1 MEAVFAMLRSS
12 RGVLLVGES
21 STSSSSF
28 LFFTS
33 TPPSH
38 GDRVPFLLRHPANL
52 LASTAL
58 GLHFK
63 VVQCALND
71 GEEQLVRAWKEEVG
85 GTMWDARLVEEEM
98 AVWVGQK

>member
-1 MEAVFAMLRSS
+1 MEAVIAMFRSS

-21 STSSSSF
+21 STSLSSF

-38 GDRVPFLLRHPANL
+38 GVPFLLRHPANL

-58 GLHFK
+58 GLHLK
-63 VVQCALND
+63 LVQCVLND
-71 GEEQLVRAWKEEVG
+71 GEEQLVRAWEEEVG
-85 GTMWDARLVEEEM
+85 GIMWDARLVEEEM

>member
-1 MEAVFAMLRSS
+1 MEAVIAMFRSS
-12 RGVLLVGES
+12 RGVLLVVES
-21 STSSSSF
+21 STSLSSF

-38 GDRVPFLLRHPANL
+38 GVPFLLRHPANL

-58 GLHFK
+58 GLHLK

-71 GEEQLVRAWKEEVG
+71 GEEQLVRAWEEKVCG
-85 GTMWDARLVEEEM
+85 IMWDARLVEEEM

>member
-1 MEAVFAMLRSS
+1 MEAVVTMFRSS

-21 STSSSSF
+21 STSLSSF

-33 TPPSH
+33 TPASH
-38 GDRVPFLLRHPANL
+38 GVPFLFRQPANL

-58 GLHFK
+58 GLHLK
-63 VVQCALND
+63 VVQCALNV

-98 AVWVGQK
+98 VVWVGQE

>member
-1 MEAVFAMLRSS
+1 MEAVVTMFRSS

-21 STSSSSF
+21 STSLSSF

-33 TPPSH
+33 TPTSH
-38 GDRVPFLLRHPANL
+38 GVPFLFRQPANL

-58 GLHFK
+58 GLHLK
-63 VVQCALND
+63 VVQCALNV

-85 GTMWDARLVEEEM
+85 GTMWDVRLVDEEM
-98 AVWVGQK
+98 VVWVGQE

>member
-1 MEAVFAMLRSS
+1 MEAVVTMFRSG
-12 RGVLLVGES
+12 RGVILVGES

-28 LFFTS
+28 LFFTT

-38 GDRVPFLLRHPANL
+38 RVPFLLRHPANL

-58 GLHFK
+58 GLHLK

-71 GEEQLVRAWKEEVG
+71 GEVQLVRACEEEVG
-85 GTMWDARLVEEEM
+85 GIIWDARLVEEEM

>member
-1 MEAVFAMLRSS
+1 MEAVVTMFRSG
-12 RGVLLVGES
+12 RGVILVGES

-38 GDRVPFLLRHPANL
+38 GVPFLLRHPANL

-58 GLHFK
+58 GLHLK
-63 VVQCALND
+63 LVQCALND
-71 GEEQLVRAWKEEVG
+71 GEVQLVRAWEEEVG

>member
-1 MEAVFAMLRSS
+1 MEAVIAMFRSS

-38 GDRVPFLLRHPANL
+38 GVPFLLRHPANF

-58 GLHFK
+58 GLHLK
-63 VVQCALND
+63 LVQCALND
-71 GEEQLVRAWKEEVG
+71 GEEQLVRAWEEEVG
-85 GTMWDARLVEEEM
+85 RTMWDARLLEEEM
-98 AVWVGQK
+98 AVWVGLGQK

>member
-1 MEAVFAMLRSS
+1 MEAVVKMFRSS

-33 TPPSH
+33 TPASH
-38 GDRVPFLLRHPANL
+38 GVPFLFRQPANL

-58 GLHFK
+58 GLHLK
-63 VVQCALND
+63 VVQCALKD
-71 GEEQLVRAWKEEVG
+71 GEEQLVRAGEEEVG
-85 GTMWDARLVEEEM
+85 GTVWDARLVEEEM

>member
-1 MEAVFAMLRSS
+1 MEAVVTMFRSS
-12 RGVLLVGES
+12 KGVLLVGES
-21 STSSSSF
+21 STSFSSF

-38 GDRVPFLLRHPANL
+38 GVPFLLRHPANL

-58 GLHFK
+58 GLHLK
-63 VVQCALND
+63 LVQCALND
-71 GEEQLVRAWKEEVG
+71 GEVQLVRAWEEEVC

>member
-1 MEAVFAMLRSS
+1 MEAVVTMFRSS
-12 RGVLLVGES
+12 RGVLLVRES
-21 STSSSSF
+21 STSISSF

-38 GDRVPFLLRHPANL
+38 RVPFLLRHPANL

-58 GLHFK
+58 GLHLK
-63 VVQCALND
+63 LVQCALND
-71 GEEQLVRAWKEEVG
+71 GEEQLVRAWEEEVG
-85 GTMWDARLVEEEM
+85 GTMWDARLVEEET

>member
-1 MEAVFAMLRSS
+1 MEAVIAMFRSG

-21 STSSSSF
+21 STSLSSF

-38 GDRVPFLLRHPANL
+38 GVPFLLRHPANL

-58 GLHFK
+58 GLHLK
-63 VVQCALND
+63 LVQCALND
-71 GEEQLVRAWKEEVG
+71 GEGQLVRAWGEVVCG
-85 GTMWDARLVEEEM
+85 IMWDARLVQEM
-98 AVWVGQK
+98 AVCVGQK

>member
-1 MEAVFAMLRSS
+1 MEAVVTMFRSS
-12 RGVLLVGES
+12 RGVLLVRES
-21 STSSSSF
+21 STSISSF
-28 LFFTS
+28 LFFTT

-38 GDRVPFLLRHPANL
+38 GVPFLLRHPANL

-58 GLHFK
+58 GLHLK
-63 VVQCALND
+63 LVQCALND
-71 GEEQLVRAWKEEVG
+71 GEGQLVRAWEEEVG

>member
-1 MEAVFAMLRSS
+1 MEAVIAMFRSS

-21 STSSSSF
+21 STPSSSF

-38 GDRVPFLLRHPANL
+38 GVPFLLRHPANL

-58 GLHFK
+58 GLHLK
-63 VVQCALND
+63 LVQCALND
-71 GEEQLVRAWKEEVG
+71 GEGQLGRAWEEEVG
-85 GTMWDARLVEEEM
+85 GTMWDARLVEEET

>member
-1 MEAVFAMLRSS
+1 MEAVIAMFRSG

-21 STSSSSF
+21 STSLSSF

-38 GDRVPFLLRHPANL
+38 GVPFLLRHPANL

-58 GLHFK
+58 GLHLK
-63 VVQCALND
+63 LVQCVLND
-71 GEEQLVRAWKEEVG
+71 GEEQLVRAWEEEVG

>member
-1 MEAVFAMLRSS
+1 MEAVVTMFRSS

-21 STSSSSF
+21 STSLSSF

-38 GDRVPFLLRHPANL
+38 AVPFLLRHPANL

-58 GLHFK
+58 GLHLK
-63 VVQCALND
+63 LVQCALND
-71 GEEQLVRAWKEEVG
+71 GEEQLDRAWEEEVG
-85 GTMWDARLVEEEM
+85 GIMWDARLVEEEM

>member
-1 MEAVFAMLRSS
+1 MEAVVTMFRSS

-21 STSSSSF
+21 STSLSSF
-28 LFFTS
+28 LFFT
-33 TPPSH
+33 TIPPSH
-38 GDRVPFLLRHPANL
+38 GVPFLLRHPANL

-58 GLHFK
+58 GLHLK
-63 VVQCALND
+63 LVQCALND
-71 GEEQLVRAWKEEVG
+71 GEGQLVRAWEEEVG

>member
-1 MEAVFAMLRSS
+1 MEAVVTMFRSS

-38 GDRVPFLLRHPANL
+38 GVPFLLRHPANL

-58 GLHFK
+58 GLHLK
-63 VVQCALND
+63 LVQCALND
-71 GEEQLVRAWKEEVG
+71 GEEQLVRSLEEEVG

>member
-1 MEAVFAMLRSS
+1 MEAVVKSS

-21 STSSSSF
+21 TSLSSF

-33 TPPSH
+33 TPASH
-38 GDRVPFLLRHPANL
+38 GVPFLLRRPANL

-58 GLHFK
+58 GLHLK
-63 VVQCALND
+63 VVQCALNV
-71 GEEQLVRAWKEEVG
+71 GEEQQVRAWEGEVG

-98 AVWVGQK
+98 VVWVGQK